1 MSEPAKT
8 GVLARLRAR
17 YGWLDH
23 VIRAYQRFDEHNGGF
38 FAAGLTY
45 YTIFALFP
53 LLMVGFAVFGFVL
66 ARRPQLL
73 STIDDHIRS
82 QVSGALGNQLQGLMN
97 SAIDARTSVG
107 VIGLATAVWA
117 GLGWISH
124 LRQALT
130 EMWWDSPVESPGFVA
145 NKFSDLLAM
154 VGTFAV
160 IVATVAL
167 TTVGHAAPLAALLK
181 WLGIPQFAV
190 FDWLFWLLSIL
201 IATLVSW
208 LLFTWMIARLPREK
222 VSVVAAMRGG
232 LIAAIGFE
240 VFKQVASIYLKTVLR
255 SPAGAAFGPVLG
267 LMVFAYITAYLV
279 LFCTAWAATASTDP
293 RDQRVEP
300 PAPAIIASRIHM
312 DEGLG
317 TRQTLTAMALGAVGA
332 LAVSRVA
339 GLARRNR

>member
-1 MSEPAKT
+1 MSEPAKA
-8 GVLARLRAR
+8 GVFDRLRAR
-17 YGWLDH
+17 YGWIDH

-53 LLMVGFAVFGFVL
+53 LLMVGFAIFGFVL
-66 ARRPQLL
+66 ARKPQLL

-82 QVSGALGNQLQGLMN
+82 QVTGALGNQLHELMN

-107 VIGLATAVWA
+107 VIGLATALWA

-124 LRQALT
+124 LRQAVT
-130 EMWWDSPVESPGFVA
+130 EMWWDQHIESPGFVR
-145 NKFSDLLAM
+145 NKLSDLLAM
-154 VGTFAV
+154 MGTFG
-160 IVATVAL
+160 IIMATVAV
-167 TTVGHAAPLAALLK
+167 TAVGHAAPMATLLK
-181 WLGIPQFAV
+181 WLGIPQFVV
-190 FDWLFWLLSIL
+190 FDWLFWVVSIL

-208 LLFTWMIARLPREK
+208 LLFTWMIARLPRDK
-222 VSVVAAMRGG
+222 VSFVDSMRAG

-279 LFCTAWAATASTDP
+279 LFCTAWAATASNDP
-293 RDQRVEP
+293 RSQPVAP
-300 PAPAIIASRIHM
+300 PAPAIIAPRVQM
-312 DEGLG
+312 DEGRG

-332 LAVSRVA
+332 LTLSRI
-339 GLARRNR
+339 ARLTRRER

>member
-1 MSEPAKT
+1 MSEPVK
-8 GVLARLRAR
+8 GGMFDRLRAR
-17 YGWLDH
+17 FGWLDH
-23 VIRAYQRFDEHNGGF
+23 VIRAYQRFDERNGGF

-73 STIDDHIRS
+73 STIDDHIRA
-82 QVSGALGNQLQGLMN
+82 QVSGALGRQLHDLMN

-107 VIGLATAVWA
+107 IIGLATAVWA

-130 EMWWDSPVESPGFVA
+130 EMWWDRRIESPGFVH
-145 NKFSDLLAM
+145 NKVSDFLAM
-154 VGTFAV
+154 LGTFAV
-160 IVATVAL
+160 IVTTVAI
-167 TTVGHAAPLAALLK
+167 TTLGHEAPMAAVLK
-181 WLGIPQFAV
+181 WFGVPKFPV
-190 FDWLFWLLSIL
+190 FDGLFWLFSLL
-201 IATLVSW
+201 IGTLVSW

-222 VSVVAAMRGG
+222 VSLVDSMRAG

-240 VFKQVASIYLKTVLR
+240 VFKQVASIYLKAVLHG
-255 SPAGAAFGPVLG
+255 PAGVAFGPVLG

-279 LFCTAWAATASTDP
+279 LFCTAWAATASSDP
-293 RDQRVEP
+293 RARQVAP
-300 PAPAIIASRIHM
+300 PAPAVIAPRVQL

-317 TRQTLTAMALGAVGA
+317 ARQTITAMALGAVGA
-332 LAVSRVA
+332 LAFSR
-339 GLARRNR
+339 LARWLR

>member
-1 MSEPAKT
+1 MSEPAKP
-8 GVLARLRAR
+8 GIFDRLRTR
-17 YGWLDH
+17 YGWIDH
-23 VIRAYQRFDEHNGGF
+23 VIRAYQRFDERNGGF

-82 QVSGALGNQLQGLMN
+82 QVSGTLGNQLHELMN

-130 EMWWDSPVESPGFVA
+130 EMWSVSHIESPGFVRD
-145 NKFSDLLAM
+145 KLSDLLAM
-154 VGTFAV
+154 MGTFAV
-160 IVATVAL
+160 IVVTVAL
-167 TTVGHAAPLAALLK
+167 TTVGHAAPMAALLK
-181 WLGIPQFAV
+181 LLGIPQFV
-190 FDWLFWLLSIL
+190 VLDWLFWLFSIL
-201 IATLVSW
+201 IGTLVSW

-222 VSVVAAMRGG
+222 VSLVDSMRAG
-232 LIAAIGFE
+232 LIAATVFE
-240 VFKQVASIYLKTVLR
+240 VFKQVASVYLKTVLR

-279 LFCTAWAATASTDP
+279 LFCTAWAATASNDP
-293 RDQRVEP
+293 RSQPVEP
-300 PAPAIIASRIHM
+300 PAPAIIAPHIQM
-312 DEGLG
+312 DEGLN
-317 TRQTLTAMALGAVGA
+317 TRQTLTAMGLGAVVA
-332 LAVSRVA
+332 LAFSR
-339 GLARRNR
+339 LARWLR

>member
-1 MSEPAKT
+1 MSEPAEA
-8 GVLARLRAR
+8 GFLDRLRAR
-17 YGWLDH
+17 HGWLDH
-23 VIRAYQRFDEHNGGF
+23 LIRAYQRFDDRNGGF

-73 STIDDHIRS
+73 SSIDDHIRS
-82 QVSGALGNQLQGLMN
+82 QVNGALGNQLQELMN

-130 EMWWDSPVESPGFVA
+130 EMWWDTQIESPGFVR
-145 NKFSDLLAM
+145 NKLSDLLAM

-160 IVATVAL
+160 IVATVGL
-167 TTVGHAAPLAALLK
+167 TTVGHAAPMAALLK
-181 WLGIPQFAV
+181 WLGIPQFVV
-190 FDWLFWLLSIL
+190 FDWLFWIFSIL

-222 VSVVAAMRGG
+222 VSFVDSMRAG

-240 VFKQVASIYLKTVLR
+240 VFKQVASIYLRTVLR
-255 SPAGAAFGPVLG
+255 SPA
-267 LMVFAYITAYLV
+267 
-279 LFCTAWAATASTDP
+279 
-293 RDQRVEP
+293 
-300 PAPAIIASRIHM
+300 RI
-312 DEGLG
+312 E
-317 TRQTLTAMALGAVGA
+317 
-332 LAVSRVA
+332 S
-339 GLARRNR
+339 